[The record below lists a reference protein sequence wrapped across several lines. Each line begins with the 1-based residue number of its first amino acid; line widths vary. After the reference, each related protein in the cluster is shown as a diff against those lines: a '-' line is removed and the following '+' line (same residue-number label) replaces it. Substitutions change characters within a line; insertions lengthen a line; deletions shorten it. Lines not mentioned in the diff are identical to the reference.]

1 LCLAAF
7 LPASRAGDQ
16 SDPERGPAGQTNVP
30 VTLQSVHLE
39 LLELRALM
47 EDQSKKLNR
56 LYDAVEPELGEMDE
70 RAAAVR
76 KEREGD
82 LRLKLAGACEIRDS
96 DCAGQARFSPRED
109 SVALLTRRG
118 VIAFFS
124 ADGNKLRELA
134 IPEERMGAIAFAP
147 DGKRLLAGTRKGKVF
162 LWDILTGTARQVFT
176 NSDGA
181 IGRVAWLSNPDRGV
195 AASDLLDAK
204 DKTAKQSGV
213 VFRLADGEVLAKFS
227 SFVRCDFQGLAAS
240 VDGRMLGVLEIP
252 ERNRAGFLL
261 DSEQCQLKATLFDEE
276 YGCGPLSI
284 GIAPDNN
291 TVAVGYAPY
300 NLSLWDGAKQQE
312 LRLVKAHS
320 NWVVSLAFS
329 PDSKR
334 LISGAG
340 DSTARIWDVTT
351 GKELGRIRF
360 DGQSTYVDSVS
371 FSHDGGRVLAAAA
384 NGQVIICKAP
394 K

>member
-1 LCLAAF
+1 MAHFILASQA
-7 LPASRAGDQ
+7 ADHGD
-16 SDPERGPAGQTNVP
+16 SERGPAGQTNEP
-30 VTLQSVHLE
+30 VALQGIHRDLMDLKA
-39 LLELRALM
+39 LLE
-47 EDQSKKLNR
+47 DQNKKISR
-56 LYDAVEPELGEMDE
+56 LYDAVEPELGEMEE
-70 RAAAVR
+70 RAAAVQ
-76 KEREGD
+76 KEREWD
-82 LRLKLAGACEIRDS
+82 LRLKLAGACEILDS
-96 DCAGQARFSPRED
+96 DCAGQAQFVPRED

-118 VIAFFS
+118 MIAFFS

-134 IPEERMGAIAFAP
+134 IPEERMGAFVFAP

-162 LWDILTGTARQVFT
+162 LWDLLTGTARQVFT

-204 DKTAKQSGV
+204 DKTAKQSSV
-213 VFRLADGEVLAKFS
+213 VFRLADGELLAKFS
-227 SFVRCDFQGLAAS
+227 SFIRSDFQGLAAS
-240 VDGRMLGVLEIP
+240 ADGSMLGVLEVP
-252 ERNRAGFLL
+252 EHSRAGFLL
-261 DSEQCQLKATLFDEE
+261 DSEQCQIKATLYDEE

-384 NGQVIICKAP
+384 NGQVIICRAP